1 MSEIRTILVPL
12 DDAAIERKIFER
24 ALKIG
29 RHFDAAVEALHVS
42 PLPRP
47 SDPGWEALT
56 KRGMGF
62 AVTEDAMREA
72 KRAEERIRAAFDS
85 ICKSEGVAEETP
97 PEGTNF
103 TARFAVAGGTEELV
117 VATRARISDL
127 VVTSRGSA
135 EGEVSETIEAVLT
148 EGGRPV
154 LVLPRGDHVP
164 LQGTCVVAWNGRPE
178 AARAVSFAL
187 PFLKAAAQTI
197 VLEVDDA
204 GSRRGL
210 SAKIV
215 AQYLA
220 SHGVAARDQSTRK
233 SGTIGTTL
241 VRAARD
247 NQANLLV
254 MGGAAYSRLRR
265 MIFGGVTRDVIEK
278 TDIPVLM
285 AN

>member
-1 MSEIRTILVPL
+1 MSGIRTILVPL

-24 ALKIG
+24 ALTLG
-29 RHFDAAVEALHVS
+29 QHFDAAVEALHVS

-47 SDPGWEALT
+47 SDPEWEALT

-62 AVTEDAMREA
+62 AVTEDAMRDA
-72 KRAEERIRAAFDS
+72 KQAEERIRTAFDS
-85 ICKSEGVAEETP
+85 ICDSQGIKSETP
-97 PEGTNF
+97 RVGSHF
-103 TARFAVAGGTEELV
+103 VVRFAVAGGGEELV
-117 VATRARISDL
+117 IATRARISDL
-127 VVTSRGSA
+127 VVTSRATS

-164 LQGTCVVAWNGRPE
+164 LSGTCVVAWNGRPE

-187 PFLKAAAQTI
+187 PFLQASQQTI
-197 VLEVDDA
+197 VLEIDDA
-204 GSRRGL
+204 GTRRGL
-210 SAKIV
+210 GAKSV

-220 SHGVAARDQSTRK
+220 SHGVQARDQSAAK
-233 SGTIGTTL
+233 SGSIGATL
-241 VRAARD
+241 VRATRD
-247 NQANLLV
+247 SKANLLV

-265 MIFGGVTRDVIEK
+265 MIFGGVTRDVIEE

-285 AN
+285 SN

>member
-1 MSEIRTILVPL
+1 MNSIRTILVPF
-12 DDAAIERKIFER
+12 DTAAIERKILER
-24 ALKIG
+24 ALMLG

-47 SDPGWEALT
+47 SDPGWDALT

-72 KRAEERIRAAFDS
+72 RQAEEHTRNAFES
-85 ICKSEGVAEETP
+85 ICEGQGVDINAP
-97 PEGTNF
+97 DPGSNF
-103 TARFAVAGGTEELV
+103 SARFAVMGGTEELA

-127 VVTSRGSA
+127 VVTSRGTA

-154 LVLPRGDHVP
+154 LVLPRGDSAP
-164 LQGTCVVAWNGRPE
+164 LHGTCVVAWNGRPE
-178 AARAVSFAL
+178 AARAVSFAI
-187 PFLKAAAQTI
+187 PFLKAAEQT
-197 VLEVDDA
+197 VVVEVDDA
-204 GSRRGL
+204 GSRRGIGAK
-210 SAKIV
+210 SAT
-215 AQYLA
+215 QYLA
-220 SHGVAARDQSTRK
+220 THGIAASDQSTDK
-233 SGTIGTTL
+233 NGTIGATL

-247 NQANLLV
+247 NKANLLV

-265 MIFGGVTRDVIEK
+265 LIFGGVTRDVIEE

-285 AN
+285 SN

>member
-1 MSEIRTILVPL
+1 MSEIRSILVPL
-12 DDAAIERKIFER
+12 DDAAIERKILER
-24 ALKIG
+24 ALALG
-29 RHFDAAVEALHVS
+29 QHFDAVVEALHVS

-62 AVTEDAMREA
+62 AVTEDAMRDA
-72 KRAEERIRAAFDS
+72 KQAEERIRAAFDS
-85 ICKSEGVAEETP
+85 ICQSEGIEAEISRGES
-97 PEGTNF
+97 NF
-103 TARFAVAGGTEELV
+103 IARFAVVGGTDELV
-117 VATRARISDL
+117 IATRARINDL
-127 VVTSRGSA
+127 VVTSRATS
-135 EGEVSETIEAVLT
+135 EGDVSETIEAVLT

-164 LQGTCVVAWNGRPE
+164 LKGTCVVAWNGRPE
-178 AARAVSFAL
+178 AARAVSFAM
-187 PFLKAAAQTI
+187 PFLKAANETV

-204 GSRRGL
+204 GARRGIG
-210 SAKIV
+210 AKNV

-220 SHGVAARDQSTRK
+220 MHGVNARDQSVGK
-233 SGTIGTTL
+233 SGSIGATL

-247 NQANLLV
+247 NNANLLV

-265 MIFGGVTRDVIEK
+265 MIFGGVTRDVIEE
-278 TDIPVLM
+278 TEIPVLM

>member
-24 ALKIG
+24 ALKLG

-178 AARAVSFAL
+178 AARAVAFAL

-204 GSRRGL
+204 GARRGL
-210 SAKIV
+210 SAKSV

-220 SHGVAARDQSTRK
+220 SHGVAARDQSARK
-233 SGTIGTTL
+233 SGTIGATL
-241 VRAARD
+241 VRAARN

-265 MIFGGVTRDVIEK
+265 MIFGGVTRDVIEE